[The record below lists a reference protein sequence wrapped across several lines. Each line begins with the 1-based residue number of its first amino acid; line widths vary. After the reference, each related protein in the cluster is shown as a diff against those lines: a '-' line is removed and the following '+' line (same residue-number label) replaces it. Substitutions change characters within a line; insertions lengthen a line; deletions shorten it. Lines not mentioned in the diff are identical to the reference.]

1 MGIVDKLIKRF
12 LHQGIIV
19 SKAKIS
25 ASVYHIQISSE
36 SIKSVDFTPSHFL
49 RLGVGIDNKNASLKD
64 KVRSYSVW
72 NIDKINGT
80 MDLAIATHS
89 NGIGAKWVENCE
101 AGMEVSFTWKTG
113 KFIQDNSSDSYLM
126 IGDLSALSHLY
137 IINRHL
143 PIEKQVESLLY
154 SQNIEE
160 LYPDLNGE
168 YPFDFYQMEQNPIE
182 QIKQKITE
190 IIPSMEGLKM
200 IYIAGDSRLCIA
212 LSKYLRQKLNW
223 NTQQLKIKPFW
234 NPEKKGLE

>member
-1 MGIVDKLIKRF
+1 MSFVDNLIKRF
-12 LHQGIIV
+12 LNTGVIEY
-19 SKAKIS
+19 KARLS
-25 ASVYHIQISSE
+25 ASAYHIRLHSE
-36 SIKSVDFTPSHFL
+36 SLKSIDFTPGHFI
-49 RLGVGIDNKNASLKD
+49 RLGVGVGNNEASLKD

-72 NIDKINGT
+72 NLDKTNGT

-101 AGMEVSFTWKTG
+101 VGMEVSFTWKTG
-113 KFIQDNSSDSYLM
+113 KFIQDNSADSYLM

-143 PIEKQVESLLY
+143 PAEKQVESLLY

-168 YPFDFYQMEQNPIE
+168 YPFNFYQMEQNPIE
-182 QIKQKITE
+182 RIKQKISE
-190 IIPSMEGLKM
+190 IIPSMKGLKM

-212 LSKYLRQKLNW
+212 LSKYLRQEMNW
-223 NTQQLKIKPFW
+223 DTKQLKIKPFW